1 MPQPS
6 AAEFEVLMAQVHQ
19 RLLESGE
26 WDRIR
31 LMLATKLND
40 SGWTDELHHR
50 SKETA
55 RGMATSTLSFTK
67 LFEETLS
74 MTNGTANAGNN
85 VPNPVRREVTALI
98 KTFLDKQF
106 E

>member
-1 MPQPS
+1 MAPLSP
-6 AAEFEVLMAQVHQ
+6 AELDAFQAQVHQ

-40 SGWTDELHHR
+40 SGWTDDLHHR
-50 SKETA
+50 SKESA
-55 RGMATSTLSFTK
+55 RNMSPLSFTK
-67 LFEETLS
+67 LFDEAMPNALS
-74 MTNGTANAGNN
+74 H
-85 VPNPVRREVTALI
+85 VPPAVRREIIALI
-98 KTFLDKQF
+98 KGFLDKQF